1 MSKTYRKNV
10 RANNACGDNREF
22 YKNRR
27 SKFKTTSKQDFRNL
41 LANHDID
48 EVNDMIL
55 EPKQPKK
62 DMRKEP
68 TDGHYLLN
76 KDTLKAYDRENGYN
90 DYYHK
95 FDKVLKNK
103 H

>member
-27 SKFKTTSKQDFRNL
+27 SKFKHTSKQDFRNL

-48 EVNDMIL
+48 F
-55 EPKQPKK
+55 
-62 DMRKEP
+62 R
-68 TDGHYLLN
+68 LN
-76 KDTLKAYDRENGYN
+76 FEHCKIRHIISINQIIIIC
-90 DYYHK
+90 
-95 FDKVLKNK
+95 F
-103 H
+103 

>member
-1 MSKTYRKNV
+1 MFLNIKSRRV
-10 RANNACGDNREF
+10 S
-22 YKNRR
+22 RR
-27 SKFKTTSKQDFRNL
+27 SG
-41 LANHDID
+41 
-48 EVNDMIL
+48 